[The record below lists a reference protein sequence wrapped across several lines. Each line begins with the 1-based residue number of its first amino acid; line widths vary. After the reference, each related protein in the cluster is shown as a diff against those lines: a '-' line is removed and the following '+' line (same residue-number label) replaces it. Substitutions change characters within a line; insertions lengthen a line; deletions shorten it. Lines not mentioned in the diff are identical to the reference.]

1 MVVLMMIVPTQHH
14 QMVLS
19 QGNLRRI
26 MDQTSSRIQVDQ
38 RSRNGL
44 TKVSIQGTV
53 TNVLQCRLQLIG
65 CFPLVLMF
73 DIGDGNQEIDSDKLD
88 RFLAGLKQKYDVF
101 ASVKSKPKQ
110 YTKSVL
116 VKSLEQNAPCIYE
129 SRSLILDFVEQ
140 QATRESPPLESSL
153 AATSLKKENVSIA
166 TEDSQTR
173 SNSRTDQI
181 SNDSSKSSTPIP
193 TSNIENETKKPQE
206 AGTYIRTYV

>member
-101 ASVKSKPKQ
+101 ASVIQTQTHPTCLLYTSPSPRDRQKSRMP
-110 YTKSVL
+110 
-116 VKSLEQNAPCIYE
+116 
-129 SRSLILDFVEQ
+129 
-140 QATRESPPLESSL
+140 SS
-153 AATSLKKENVSIA
+153 A
-166 TEDSQTR
+166 
-173 SNSRTDQI
+173 
-181 SNDSSKSSTPIP
+181 
-193 TSNIENETKKPQE
+193 
-206 AGTYIRTYV
+206 